1 MTRKKTIIL
10 AIIAAVILLFG
21 ILMWML
27 FKKPSNTASDPEV
40 YTTRVSL
47 LSTSS
52 SGIVNRFAG
61 VVEPQKTVKIQKAT
75 DRQVKELFVKEGDTV
90 SKGTPLF
97 SYDVDEMQLKLS
109 SAELEFERITNEIAT
124 LNDQIK
130 LLQSEKE
137 KAPESEI
144 FSYTTQIL
152 TAQNDV
158 KRAEYNQKSK
168 AVEIEQ
174 IRKSMDNTTV
184 TSEIDG
190 VVKSIND
197 GSSTNYY
204 DDGTDTAYIT
214 ILSKNEYRIK
224 GTINE
229 QNMSSISVGQPMII
243 HSRVDETLAW
253 TGTVTEID
261 TESPVNS
268 NSNMYMSSNDNS
280 NVSSSYNFYVEI
292 NETAPLM
299 LGQHVFMEPD
309 VGQNTV
315 KEGLWLPSYYICLDE
330 KEPYVWATD
339 KKERLEK
346 RTISLGNYDET
357 TDEYEIVSGLSP
369 EDFIAFPEETLE
381 EGMNCSMFSGSSE
394 DMSDGASGDMIQ

>member
-204 DDGTDTAYIT
+204 DGGTDTAYIT

-243 HSRVDETLAW
+243 HSRVDETRAW

-280 NVSSSYNFYVEI
+280 NVSSSYNFYVVI
-292 NETAPLM
+292 N
-299 LGQHVFMEPD
+299 
-309 VGQNTV
+309 
-315 KEGLWLPSYYICLDE
+315 
-330 KEPYVWATD
+330 
-339 KKERLEK
+339 
-346 RTISLGNYDET
+346 
-357 TDEYEIVSGLSP
+357 
-369 EDFIAFPEETLE
+369 
-381 EGMNCSMFSGSSE
+381 
-394 DMSDGASGDMIQ
+394 